1 LETGA
6 KDFVFLKHI
15 ISSLKNHI
23 RKEVIK
29 MAKNTKQ
36 TSAKV
41 ASKAGKILRDGRY
54 GKNAKSVAGSA
65 LSQAKPKKK

>member
-1 LETGA
+1 M
-6 KDFVFLKHI
+6 KSI
-15 ISSLKNHI
+15 IYISLTDNYFI
-23 RKEVIK
+23 NANIFSEEVIK

>member
-1 LETGA
+1 MKSIIYISLTDNYFINA
-6 KDFVFLKHI
+6 KIF
-15 ISSLKNHI
+15 S
-23 RKEVIK
+23 EEEIK

-65 LSQAKPKKK
+65 LSQTKPKNK